1 MMTDIATPEA
11 RRALSKE
18 VFVICR
24 RLLFIFFI
32 TALCFFPSVGSAQ
45 AVRASYSGLSG
56 QNLPFWLTYD
66 AGLYKKYGLS
76 AEMVLI
82 SGGLTN
88 IQAVLANEINFTYL
102 GGASPIQATAQG
114 ASIVVLATAYG
125 LMPYG
130 MVGAKNIHSPM
141 DVKGKIFVVSRLGGI
156 EETAARLA
164 LDRLGVG
171 AGNVSFLQAGPDP
184 VRIAAL
190 ESGSAQA
197 AMLAPPGLFAATAR
211 GLNLLADLG
220 ALKLKYPTSV
230 VATSRAFVARQ
241 RAVAKRFLMALV
253 DGLHVYRQNKALAT
267 QVLQKYTKIAN
278 PDILSQTYSYFVK
291 NTPAF
296 PLSDRATI
304 QAALP
309 AEKPGNR
316 KIEEFYDNSLLE
328 ELERDGFL
336 NTLSK

>member
-1 MMTDIATPEA
+1 MAFVLSN
-11 RRALSKE
+11 RAC
-18 VFVICR
+18 VILR
-24 RLLFIFFI
+24 RLLLTVLIAVI
-32 TALCFFPSVGSAQ
+32 YVPALARAQ
-45 AVRASYSGLSG
+45 TVRASYSGLSG
-56 QNLPFWLTYD
+56 QNLPFWLTFD
-66 AGLYKKYGLS
+66 AGLYKKYGLNT
-76 AEMVLI
+76 EILLI

-102 GGASPIQATAQG
+102 GGASPIQAAAQG
-114 ASIVVLATAYG
+114 ADIVVLATAYG

-141 DVKGKIFVVSRLGGI
+141 DLKGKIFVVSRLGGI

-171 AGNVSFLQAGPDP
+171 ARNVSFLQAGPDP

-220 ALKLKYPTSV
+220 ALKIKYPTSV
-230 VATSRAFVARQ
+230 VAASRAFVARQ
-241 RAVAKRFLMALV
+241 RDVAKRFLMALV
-253 DGLHVYRQNKALAT
+253 DGLHVYRQNKSLAI
-267 QVLQKYTKIAN
+267 QVLQKYTKSAN
-278 PDILSQTYSYFVK
+278 PDILSQTYNYFVK
-291 NTPAF
+291 NTPAM
-296 PLSDRATI
+296 PLSDSATI
-304 QAALP
+304 QAALLP
-309 AEKPGNR
+309 DKPVTR

-328 ELERDGFL
+328 ELEREGFL
-336 NTLSK
+336 KTLTK

>member
-1 MMTDIATPEA
+1 MSL
-11 RRALSKE
+11 R
-18 VFVICR
+18 R
-24 RLLFIFFI
+24 RLFSFFLI
-32 TALCFFPSVGSAQ
+32 AFCYFPSVSFAQ

-56 QNLPFWLTYD
+56 QNLPFWLTYE

-102 GGASPIQATAQG
+102 GGASPIQAAAQG
-114 ASIVVLATAYG
+114 ADIVVLATAYG

-130 MVGAKNIHSPM
+130 MVGAKSIHSPT
-141 DVKGKIFVVSRLGGI
+141 DLKGKIFVVSRLGGI

-171 AGNVSFLQAGPDP
+171 ARNVSFLQAGPDP

-220 ALKLKYPTSV
+220 ALKIKYPTSV
-230 VATSRAFVARQ
+230 VAASRAFVARQ
-241 RAVAKRFLMALV
+241 RPVAKRFLMALV
-253 DGLHVYRQNKALAT
+253 DGLHVYHQNKSIAV

-278 PDILSQTYSYFVK
+278 PDILSQTYEYFVK
-291 NTPAF
+291 NTPAL
-296 PLSDRATI
+296 PLSDAATI
-304 QAALP
+304 RAALP
-309 AEKPGNR
+309 AEKPGTR
-316 KIEEFYDNSLLE
+316 KIEEFYDNSILE
-328 ELERDGFL
+328 ELQREGFL
-336 NTLSK
+336 KTLGK